1 MLSTRYFVTPAL
13 LLALAACGSAPS
25 DGAASESAAIADGNA
40 TESDSGPALAEG
52 WTMPD
57 ACAVLSKDAYGA
69 AIDQTV
75 SSTELAMP
83 HPSDGTTAATSECKY
98 VLADGSRYS
107 VMLRWSPINDN
118 SDGAINT
125 TRSGLQQVVEA
136 FGGTLDTVPNLGK
149 AAFWVSKTAS
159 LNVFIGEDRMAI
171 INVPD
176 GPAAKDQAIA
186 VAVTLGAPQ

>member
-69 AIDQTV
+69 
-75 SSTELAMP
+75 ELAMP